1 MITRLGEI
9 RLQTELLGDE
19 AEEAGRPGVG
29 PRVAGLS
36 AAHTE
41 ADDADPGVARIS
53 AVRDEV

>member
-53 AVRDEV
+53 AVRE